1 MYTIDISLMVPS
13 LPDVQ
18 MDHIIENSPGGYG
31 PEQSYNADLNRNR
44 D

>member
-13 LPDVQ
+13 LSDVQ

-31 PEQSYNADLNRNR
+31 PELFYNTDLKRNRN
-44 D
+44 